1 MRKHTGSS
9 LKRIA
14 ILNYC
19 HFPEGMAATTRII
32 SYAKG
37 LVQNGVAVESV
48 IFRPKLASDP
58 TPMDGEVEGMRFHY
72 CYTRPDKRPSV
83 SKILLDRPAAMIRT
97 CRYIIAGHFDFVL
110 LSFDQ
115 LKYLLF
121 FVPVLTL
128 AGVRL
133 AFIGDEYPFAIR
145 EKQQAR
151 VPVWQLLLYK
161 VVSAGLKARILINQ
175 TLQAFYDEQ
184 ISKKPTYILSTVIDT
199 DRFPTSLVEHT
210 QPRNYFCY
218 MGGMQLNNDNVDN
231 IVRAVSFLKDYTMP
245 LYLFGAPSP
254 EDLKVIEDL
263 IRECGLQDKV
273 FFKGRASY
281 AEVPALLAHASVLL
295 TSQADT
301 LRARGGFP
309 TKIGEYMLSGTPFL
323 ATDVGDIPCFVKDG
337 ETGFLVEPCNPQR
350 YAERISFILSHYEE
364 AMQVARNGR
373 EYVFQHYS
381 AVKQAK
387 GMIDFL
393 QNLM

>member
-1 MRKHTGSS
+1 MNKCIGSG
-9 LKRIA
+9 LQDIA
-14 ILNYC
+14 ILNYY
-19 HFPEGMAATTRII
+19 HFPEGMSATTRII

-37 LVQNGVAVESV
+37 LVQNGVVVESV
-48 IFRPKLASDP
+48 IFRPKLDSDP

-72 CYTRPDKRPSV
+72 CSTRPEKRSQIA
-83 SKILLDRPAAMIRT
+83 KILLDRPAAMIRA
-97 CRYIIAGHFDFVL
+97 CRYIISSHFDFVL

-121 FVPVLTL
+121 FVPILTL

-133 AFIGDEYPFAIR
+133 AFIGDEYPYAIR
-145 EKQQAR
+145 EKQKSR
-151 VPVWQLLLYK
+151 VPAWQLFLYK
-161 VVSAGLKARILINQ
+161 VVSVGLKARILINQ
-175 TLQAFYDEQ
+175 TLQAFYDEK
-184 ISKKPTYILSTVIDT
+184 ITRKPTYILSTVIDT
-199 DRFPTSLVEHT
+199 DRFPSSLVYHA

-231 IVRAVSFLKDYTMP
+231 IIRAISFLEDCTMP
-245 LYLFGAPSP
+245 LYLFGTPSP
-254 EDLKVIEDL
+254 EDLKVIEGL
-263 IRECGLQDKV
+263 ILEYGLQDKV

-281 AEVPALLAHASVLL
+281 AEVPAVLTHASVLL

-301 LRARGGFP
+301 MRARGGVP

-323 ATDVGDIPCFVKDG
+323 TTDVGDVSSFLKDG

-350 YAERISFILSHYEE
+350 YAEKISFILSHYEE
-364 AMQVARNGR
+364 ALQVARNGR